1 MAEISQTEVHTDCL
15 IVVTQEAFIMTRV
28 LQSIWALL
36 TWLVVLMIPVQFYL
50 AGQGA
55 FAFHDAAAA
64 ARDDAWGA
72 HALFGT
78 LIGVVVLLALLFGLA
93 ARLPRRLLGLTGLLF
108 VLMLVQ
114 MVLAGFGDSS
124 STRWLAAVH
133 PVNALILTGVAIM
146 LVIRSRAYLPQALG
160 GTAPADR
167 LSETITG
174 DPVTA
179 R

>member
-1 MAEISQTEVHTDCL
+1 MARIFRPV
-15 IVVTQEAFIMTRV
+15 
-28 LQSIWALL
+28 WAIL
-36 TWLVVLMIPVQFYL
+36 TWLVVLMIPIQFYL

-55 FAFHDAAAA
+55 FAFHDAAAS

-72 HALFGT
+72 HAMFGT
-78 LIGVVVLLALLFGLA
+78 LIGLAVLLALLAGLA

-133 PVNALILTGVAIM
+133 PVNALLLTGVAIM
-146 LVIRSRAYLPQALG
+146 LVIRSRAYLPRALG
-160 GTAPADR
+160 GTAPADSTPEGISPVR
-167 LSETITG
+167 
-174 DPVTA
+174 DAVTA